1 MPASDDLRDGMAEAF
16 DVLSEEFHSRALV
29 TLLKVSTTTD
39 AFDDVIQ
46 LTNKRFFEY
55 SNFRKNTLLEIADA
69 SADMTEAMAEATH
82 VRIDTDVESTIYN
95 IIQADTLPPSGTLP
109 VWRIFLELF
118 EKRGRFTN
126 L

>member
-1 MPASDDLRDGMAEAF
+1 MPASDDLRDGMGEAF
-16 DVLSEEFHSRALV
+16 DALSEEFQSRTIV
-29 TLLKVSTTTD
+29 TLLKVSESD
-39 AFDDVIQ
+39 DEFDDVMRVN
-46 LTNKRFFEY
+46 NKRFFEY

-69 SADMTEAMAEATH
+69 TVDVTEAMAEATH

-95 IIQADTLPPSGTLP
+95 IIDADTLPPSGTLP

-118 EKRGRFTN
+118 ERRDHYTR